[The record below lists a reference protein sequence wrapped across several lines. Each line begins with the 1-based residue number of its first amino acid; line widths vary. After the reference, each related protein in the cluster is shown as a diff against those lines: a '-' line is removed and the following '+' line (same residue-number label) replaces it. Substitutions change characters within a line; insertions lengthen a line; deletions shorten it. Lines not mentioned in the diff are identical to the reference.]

1 MNAIP
6 SSAPA
11 TAKKAETEKKKP
23 ASQVLKPGK
32 RRIIGATKFGKDG
45 CGY

>member
-6 SSAPA
+6 SSVSTA
-11 TAKKAETEKKKP
+11 TKAIEPEAKP
-23 ASQVLKPGK
+23 AVQVLKPGK
-32 RRIIGATKFGKDG
+32 RRIVGATKFGKDG